1 MWQYAVLP
9 DGKEYGAQSAS
20 IDHDIGKRS
29 FIYQDPP
36 EPPTEQEYEIVK
48 CRWLY
53 GREKLSALG
62 NAGEA
67 IVAIK
72 AGQIVQGV
80 DPPEHDGKWV
90 KVRWSGEV
98 WMHGYYLE
106 EM

>member
-1 MWQYAVLP
+1 MP

-20 IDHDIGKRS
+20 IDHDIGKHS

-106 EM
+106 EV